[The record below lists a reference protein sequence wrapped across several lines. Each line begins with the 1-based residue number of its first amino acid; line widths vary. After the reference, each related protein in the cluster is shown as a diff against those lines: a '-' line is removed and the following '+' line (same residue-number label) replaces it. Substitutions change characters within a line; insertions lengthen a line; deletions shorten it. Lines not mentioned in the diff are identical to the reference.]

1 MWMEFNRVCY
11 YCFHYSIKGGVVVVV
26 VVIFVMFCVS
36 EEVQRFDICLI
47 RKVVYSVYCSR
58 IQNPDDV
65 KFNPE

>member
-1 MWMEFNRVCY
+1 MCY

-26 VVIFVMFCVS
+26 IFVMFCVLK
-36 EEVQRFDICLI
+36 EVQRFDICLI
-47 RKVVYSVYCSR
+47 RECCLLCLLF